1 MYCCA
6 KHNDENGVADTCSEM
21 RTFVQ
26 IVESGSLA
34 AASRTLGLS
43 TAVISRRLSALE
55 RRLRTRLVHRTTRS
69 LSLTDEGARYL
80 HRCEQILADIEA
92 AEAEATGE
100 ARSAAGRLRLTTTI
114 AFADRIAPLLERLA
128 TMHPELSI
136 HLHAS
141 DTRVGLVEEGIDV
154 ALRFGA
160 LADSNLIARRLAPNR
175 RVICG
180 SPDYLARRGRPRY
193 IDDLASH
200 ECIVMGEPPRND
212 WLFADGRSVR
222 VAGRLS
228 CNEGRT
234 AHRWAL
240 AGAGLVCKS
249 VWDVAEDIAAGR
261 LETVLDEYAMPGG
274 DIHALYAHRRYLAP
288 RVRLCLDFLET
299 ELASLARTL
308 GIESA

>member
-1 MYCCA
+1 MPDNCL
-6 KHNDENGVADTCSEM
+6 EM

-34 AASRTLGLS
+34 AAARALRLS
-43 TAVISRRLSALE
+43 TAVVSRRLSALE
-55 RRLRTRLVHRTTRS
+55 RRLSTRLVQRTTRS

-80 HRCEQILADIEA
+80 HRCEQILADIET
-92 AEAEATGE
+92 AEAEVMGE
-100 ARSAAGRLRLTTTI
+100 TRSAAGRLRLTTTV
-114 AFADRIAPLLERLA
+114 AFAERIAPLLERFA
-128 TMHPELSI
+128 AMHSELSI

-141 DTRVGLVEEGIDV
+141 DARANLVEEGIDV
-154 ALRFGA
+154 AVRFGA
-160 LADSNLIARRLAPNR
+160 LADSNLVARRLAPNR

-180 SPDYLARRGRPRY
+180 APAYLAEHGRPQT
-193 IDDLASH
+193 IDELKRH
-200 ECIVMGEPPRND
+200 ECIVMGDPPRTE
-212 WLFADGRSVR
+212 WMFADGRSVR

-228 CNEGRT
+228 CSEGRT
-234 AHRWAL
+234 AHRWAI

-249 VWDVAEDIAAGR
+249 IWDVAEDVAAGR
-261 LETVLDEYAMPGG
+261 LETVLDDCPMPGA

-308 GIESA
+308 VIEPA